1 MNYHIMCHNCYQHTT
16 KHQQKGWPTK
26 GRYLEKSHKG
36 PWKDPPPR
44 KRKRNRQKWKKNQ
57 REVDDVHR
65 WIFALIHPWKSVV
78 AVAFLSLSV
87 RVSGLCVACM
97 CVRVLL
103 YGFFFLRLWFW
114 LFCVFPPMSFF
125 FSFCIA
131 DSFSHLQLLHTI
143 FSNFK
148 FFSNVF
154 FLVCFQAFCFQL
166 WLQTYMSTT
175 TRLVGFD
182 KDH

>member
-65 WIFALIHPWKSVV
+65 WIFAIIHPWKSVV
-78 AVAFLSLSV
+78 AVAFCLFP
-87 RVSGLCVACM
+87 CVFLVCALLVCACACACM
-97 CVRVLL
+97 VS
-103 YGFFFLRLWFW
+103 
-114 LFCVFPPMSFF
+114 SFF
-125 FSFCIA
+125 VCGFDCS
-131 DSFSHLQLLHTI
+131 
-143 FSNFK
+143 
-148 FFSNVF
+148 VF
-154 FLVCFQAFCFQL
+154 FLPWASSSLSALLIPSPISSFFTQFSPILNFFPMYFFWFAFRHFVFNCHCKL
-166 WLQTYMSTT
+166 TWAPPP
-175 TRLVGFD
+175 G
-182 KDH
+182 